1 MAQGQENQ
9 MILTEDLAL
18 KNVRSFFYKSFC
30 ARFMGKEK
38 NNDPMGKYCKRTVQR
53 CSGNGSPQGVVHVSD
68 RRASHLAG
76 SEEGL

>member
-38 NNDPMGKYCKRTVQR
+38 NNAPMGKYCKRTVQR
-53 CSGNGSPQGVVHVSD
+53 CSGNGSPQGVV
-68 RRASHLAG
+68 
-76 SEEGL
+76 